1 MCFKASP
8 TTPKHTLK
16 NLRLLHML
24 LEASRI
30 FCPGA
35 TSALSQHPHGGERPE
50 QTANIREGKGSSV
63 GSCCHHQALLP
74 AGPGYDFWKG
84 RRPQLTLLSLC
95 CSGNMTREL
104 TSARGFPKD
113 PSDMGAFSGAHTRLH
128 WLLSP
133 KQSQHIAGQFPGQTA
148 TGCPCGGVPTC
159 LSSASVGKQLGMFP
173 AHDHTVALK
182 SCNAESWRSTH
193 HTVLIWRP
201 FISNTIRLLC
211 CFKNILPKYMFNAA
225 QLQKTNT
232 RYVRDPMVNWKRTH
246 IQFLQ
251 YVSYNR
257 VWASYTLSKSLCNET
272 LVKGS
277 KTLF

>member
-1 MCFKASP
+1 
-8 TTPKHTLK
+8 
-16 NLRLLHML
+16 ML
-24 LEASRI
+24 LEASKI

-50 QTANIREGKGSSV
+50 QTTNIGEGKGSSV

-74 AGPGYDFWKG
+74 AGPGSDFWKG

-95 CSGNMTREL
+95 CSGKMTREL
-104 TSARGFPKD
+104 TSARGFPRG
-113 PSDMGAFSGAHTRLH
+113 SFWRGYT
-128 WLLSP
+128 
-133 KQSQHIAGQFPGQTA
+133 PGC
-148 TGCPCGGVPTC
+148 TGCCHPSSPSTSQDSSQGKRPQGARAEVSPTC
-159 LSSASVGKQLGMFP
+159 LSSASVGKRLGMFP

-193 HTVLIWRP
+193 HTALIWRP

-211 CFKNILPKYMFNAA
+211 CFMNILPKYMFNAA

-232 RYVRDPMVNWKRTH
+232 RYVRDPMVNWKRTRV
-246 IQFLQ
+246 QFLQ

-272 LVKGS
+272 LAKGS